1 MSLDYGF
8 SALTTI
14 LYIKAKFQF
23 TGCNDFHLCEHRS
36 KLLVLLLS
44 SQKKTTDN
52 YKSLGD
58 TAVLILHIF
67 SEFKSTSSE
76 RVLHYCF
83 HATYRGSFEWPY
95 VSHAPRA
102 YHLGLC

>member
-8 SALTTI
+8 STLTTI

-23 TGCNDFHLCEHRS
+23 TGCNDFHLCEHSS

-44 SQKKTTDN
+44 SQTKADN

-58 TAVLILHIF
+58 TAVLILHFLFRIQ
-67 SEFKSTSSE
+67 E
-76 RVLHYCF
+76 HII
-83 HATYRGSFEWPY
+83 
-95 VSHAPRA
+95 
-102 YHLGLC
+102 

>member
-8 SALTTI
+8 STLTTI

-23 TGCNDFHLCEHRS
+23 TGCNDFHLCEHSS

-44 SQKKTTDN
+44 SQTKTDN

-58 TAVLILHIF
+58 TAVLILHF
-67 SEFKSTSSE
+67 LFQNSRAHHLNEFYTIVFMLLTG
-76 RVLHYCF
+76 VLL
-83 HATYRGSFEWPY
+83 S
-95 VSHAPRA
+95 
-102 YHLGLC
+102 GLMCPMLHEHIT